1 MSTARTTSDR
11 TAPTDLPTWAIQAED
26 LEAMLATNDDEVDT
40 AAIPRLAFRDAVE
53 EAAAP
58 GAATV
63 TAVEGRATETATEAA
78 PAAPT
83 PEVEPVATPVGHN
96 LRHRHASPESVAA
109 IRRNLI
115 AVACVLA
122 AVVLVGAAA
131 TWLAGWIALGVWTLC
146 VVAGAVAL
154 RRANSRYTA
163 RHSRYTAR
171 HA

>member
-63 TAVEGRATETATEAA
+63 TAVEGPATEAA

-83 PEVEPVATPVGHN
+83 PEVELAATPVGHN

-115 AVACVLA
+115 AVACVLT